1 MHNVNLQFLQ
11 LSWTEL
17 EELYD
22 SLEDRSF
29 RREGEDTDEYR
40 ERLRGLIREIEHI
53 VIHASELK
61 HTGRN
66 RLRRNAGLQEKIA
79 PLLALRRRVMD
90 ELMFMASDHEEYLAL
105 EQFNKFVGM
114 METDDCHILPKGGF
128 YRCRC
133 FITDDNYGSDFNLMT
148 GIIQMVQPKNF
159 KDIYDDIP
167 YSESSIDAFEGMNL
181 CESVREMHRR
191 LYSLPDL
198 TRINTLSVTK
208 TKTMNTQKEKLLKL
222 ASFISAALLMVY
234 AAYAICDFL
243 AFIFGG
249 HPNPNA
255 LKIQLATRYAWMGIH
270 MLALLP
276 IALMFKFASRVEGLE
291 REVKE
296 LKEIKSC

>member
-1 MHNVNLQFLQ
+1 MQKMI
-11 LSWTEL
+11 

-22 SLEDRSF
+22 SLEERSF
-29 RREGEDTDEYR
+29 KGVGEDTDEYR
-40 ERLRGLIREIEHI
+40 ERLRGLIKEIEHI
-53 VIHASELK
+53 IIHASGFE
-61 HTGRN
+61 HAGRN
-66 RLRRNAGLQEKIA
+66 RLMRNADLQKKIA
-79 PLLALRRRVMD
+79 PLLALRRRILD
-90 ELMFMASDHEEYLAL
+90 EMMFMVFDHGEYLAL
-105 EQFNKFVGM
+105 EQFNKFVNM
-114 METDDCHILPKGGF
+114 MEADDYHILPKGGPDS
-128 YRCRC
+128 CRS
-133 FITDDNYGSDFNLMT
+133 FVTDDIYGSDFKLMT
-148 GIIQMVQPKNF
+148 SIIQMVQPENF

-167 YSESSIDAFEGMNL
+167 YSESSIDAFEGMDL
-181 CESVREMHRR
+181 CKSVHEMHRR

-255 LKIQLATRYAWMGIH
+255 LKIQLATKYAWMGIH

-276 IALMFKFASRVEGLE
+276 IALMFKFASRVKGLE
-291 REVKE
+291 REIQE
-296 LKEIKSC
+296 LKERKSC